1 MYGSQLWLLTSPSV
15 NKMYTQWRKAHRRIL
30 SVPYMTHCELLPLIA
45 DNMSIETRLDC
56 KYIAFYK
63 SIATSKNS
71 IVNYVARNK
80 LHDSSSTMGSNM
92 NHLMHKYNISVDEIL
107 ETSKKRMNNLCYK
120 KWTEDVNEEYFS
132 YAQIIREL
140 TKVKEG
146 NLKLV
151 FTNDTINF
159 SYDVYNYIIT
169 SLCIN

>member
-1 MYGSQLWLLTSPSV
+1 
-15 NKMYTQWRKAHRRIL
+15 
-30 SVPYMTHCELLPLIA
+30 
-45 DNMSIETRLDC
+45 
-56 KYIAFYK
+56 
-63 SIATSKNS
+63 
-71 IVNYVARNK
+71 
-80 LHDSSSTMGSNM
+80 MGSNM